1 MEGLGGQFLTLW
13 AVIDPIGTLPVFM
26 AVAAGYEPKRQR
38 ILAVKA
44 FAVATGVLLLFIVAG
59 QFALEALGIS
69 LVAFQIAGGIV
80 LLLFALTMIF
90 GDSKIDDDIGARE
103 RGDDAAVFPLA
114 IPSLASP
121 GAMLAVVLLTDNH
134 RFDLAEQ
141 AVTTGLMLGVMAA
154 SLAVMLAATPLNRL
168 IGKSGAAIVS
178 RVMGMLL
185 ASVAVDNVLGAFATL
200 GVLPQAI

>member
-13 AVIDPIGTLPVFM
+13 AVIDPIGTLPVFI
-26 AVAAGYEPKRQR
+26 AVAARFEAARQR
-38 ILAVKA
+38 LLAFKA
-44 FAVATGVLLLFIVAG
+44 AAIAAGVLLLFIVGG
-59 QFALEALGIS
+59 QFVLEALGIS

-90 GDSKIDDDIGARE
+90 GESKIDDDLSADEGGE
-103 RGDDAAVFPLA
+103 DAAVFPLA

-134 RFDLAEQ
+134 RYDLAQQ
-141 AVTTGLMLGVMAA
+141 AITSGLM
-154 SLAVMLAATPLNRL
+154 LAVMLAALIVMLAAGWLSRL

-185 ASVAVDNVLGAFATL
+185 ASVAVDNLLGAFATL
-200 GVLPQAI
+200 GVLPEA